1 MYFNREIPCVIN
13 GHDSVG
19 ARRCLARYEMTTNA
33 KYTNDNPV
41 TTHCEKEN
49 RATHRVAPTI
59 QSGTIGSIIGQFKS
73 IVTKR
78 INKIHNTPGVPI
90 WQRNY
95 YEHIIRDNRELHAV
109 RQYVRYNP
117 LKWDEDEENPN
128 MR

>member
-1 MYFNREIPCVIN
+1 
-13 GHDSVG
+13 
-19 ARRCLARYEMTTNA
+19 MTTNE

-41 TTHCEKEN
+41 RTHGEKEN

-59 QSGTIGSIIGQFKS
+59 QSRTIGSIIGQFKS

-78 INKIHNTPGVPI
+78 INNMRNTLGVPI

-95 YEHIIRDNRELHAV
+95 YEHIIRDNLELNAV

-117 LKWDEDEENPN
+117 LKWD
-128 MR
+128 